1 MREVTARCLRDC
13 FCANSMAHVR
23 YLLFAQ
29 KAKEEDFPGIAHL
42 FRALALSRYTRAS
55 EQYHM
60 VNELIGTRAVNADTY
75 FIYARTMDNLERA
88 RDAETGDANDLL
100 PAYAAVAESQ
110 GEEAATRSLKRS
122 ATICRRRAALLG
134 DVIQKTKHA
143 AEEPKIDVLYVCR
156 ACGNVIDVIAPEG
169 CPVCGG
175 ERTSF
180 ITVT

>member
-1 MREVTARCLRDC
+1 MREATARCLRDC
-13 FCANSMAHVR
+13 FCANSMGHVR

-29 KAKEEDFPGIAHL
+29 KAKEESFPGIAHL

-60 VNELIGTRAVNADTY
+60 VNELIGIRAVSWETY
-75 FIYARTMDNLERA
+75 FIFARTMDNLERS
-88 RDAETGDANDLL
+88 RDAETGDANELF
-100 PAYAAVAESQ
+100 PAYAALAESQ
-110 GEEAATRSLKRS
+110 GEEAAARSLKRS
-122 ATICRRRAALLG
+122 STICLRRAALLE

-143 AEEPKIDVLYVCR
+143 GEEPKIDGLYVCR
-156 ACGNVIDVIAPEG
+156 ACGNVTEEISPRG

-180 ITVT
+180 INVT